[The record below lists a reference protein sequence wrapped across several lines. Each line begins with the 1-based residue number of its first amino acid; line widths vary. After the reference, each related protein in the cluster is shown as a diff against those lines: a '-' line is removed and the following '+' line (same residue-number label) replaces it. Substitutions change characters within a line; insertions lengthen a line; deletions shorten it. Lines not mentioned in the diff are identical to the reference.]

1 MSKVLLGDVAEERKE
16 TCKGSKEGYPI
27 VGLEHLTPEEITLT
41 KWDRDSE
48 NTFTK
53 MFREG
58 DVLFGR
64 RRAYLKKAAVAP
76 FDGICSGDITVIK
89 AIPDRIHPRL
99 LPFIIQND
107 DLFDFAVGKSAGSLS
122 PRVKWEHLK
131 QYEFELPDINK
142 QEELTELLWAI
153 DNTRKS
159 YQRLIAA
166 TDELVKSQFI
176 EMFGDPIEN
185 PKGWEKYMLQELVSD
200 DCPISYGIVKTG
212 DDVPDGVPVFRPVD
226 IVDHVPKRSELKR
239 TTKEI
244 SDQYKRTLLNG
255 NEILITVRA
264 NIADTFIIG
273 EEFKGCN
280 VGRGIVPIRTNESI
294 IRLRFLKGQMDY
306 DSMHEYMRS
315 LAKGIALIQLNIEDL
330 RKVELIVPPVVM
342 QDQYIA
348 FMEQSDKSKFLAQK
362 SSNLNLSRCSG
373 IQRKV
378 VANG

>member
-1 MSKVLLGDVAEERKE
+1 
-16 TCKGSKEGYPI
+16 
-27 VGLEHLTPEEITLT
+27 
-41 KWDRDSE
+41 
-48 NTFTK
+48 
-53 MFREG
+53 
-58 DVLFGR
+58 
-64 RRAYLKKAAVAP
+64 
-76 FDGICSGDITVIK
+76 
-89 AIPDRIHPRL
+89 
-99 LPFIIQND
+99 
-107 DLFDFAVGKSAGSLS
+107 
-122 PRVKWEHLK
+122 
-131 QYEFELPDINK
+131 
-142 QEELTELLWAI
+142 
-153 DNTRKS
+153 
-159 YQRLIAA
+159 
-166 TDELVKSQFI
+166 
-176 EMFGDPIEN
+176 MFGDPIEN

-362 SSNLNLSRCSG
+362 SSNLNFSG
-373 IQRKV
+373 SSKPKGCRLIPV
-378 VANG
+378 VL

>member
-41 KWDRDSE
+41 KWDNDSD

-58 DVLFGR
+58 DILFGR

-348 FMEQSDKSKFLAQK
+348 FMEQSDKSKFELEQALSELTATYK
-362 SSNLNLSRCSG
+362 SIINDNLG
-373 IQRKV
+373 
-378 VANG
+378 